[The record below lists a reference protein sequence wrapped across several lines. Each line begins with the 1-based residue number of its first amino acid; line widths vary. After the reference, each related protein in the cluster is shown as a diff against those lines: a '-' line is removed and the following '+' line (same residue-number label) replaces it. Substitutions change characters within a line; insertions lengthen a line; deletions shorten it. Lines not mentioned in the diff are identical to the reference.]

1 MTKQEPK
8 QDEPKQKQETNKTIE
23 QQTKQQPPKGIEI
36 TDMKKFLETKKLE
49 QAARSKENETK
60 SNSAESHNKL
70 TLKNQFQSAL
80 RDHLMGD

>member
-1 MTKQEPK
+1 
-8 QDEPKQKQETNKTIE
+8 
-23 QQTKQQPPKGIEI
+23 
-36 TDMKKFLETKKLE
+36 MKKFLETKKLE